1 MLTILMVCDFYA
13 PGLSYQENMLEKY
26 YRKDGHR
33 VVVVTSRHESIF
45 GFVGDRRAEGP
56 TGLVHDLPDFRLYRQ
71 PYSFNLLNRIR
82 SLSGLPEILDAERPD
97 LMFMHD
103 ISPNLI
109 DLARYRAAHPDVPLL
124 LDYHADY
131 SNSGRGWLSRRV
143 LHGVVRKSILYRAR
157 QHISRILPVVPESA
171 AFLNEVYGVA
181 EHDMELFPLGF
192 DVDAV
197 DEARNGSARADL
209 RGAYGI
215 GADDVVVF
223 SGGKLDSLKRTDVL
237 IEAFADVANPS
248 LHLVLAGDDA
258 PGGTAFGQNLLARA
272 REVPNVILTGWLPS
286 EQLYA
291 HMAMADFAVFP
302 ASQSVLW
309 QQCIGMGLPL
319 VLGRRVS
326 TTRRLQD
333 VDYLNG
339 RKNIIVL
346 DPAKPLRA
354 ELTNAITRLGGDRAL
369 RQSMGAGAR
378 DVAEN
383 LLRWDRLARFTLSG
397 AGVELG

>member
-1 MLTILMVCDFYA
+1 
-13 PGLSYQENMLEKY
+13 
-26 YRKDGHR
+26 
-33 VVVVTSRHESIF
+33 
-45 GFVGDRRAEGP
+45 
-56 TGLVHDLPDFRLYRQ
+56 
-71 PYSFNLLNRIR
+71 
-82 SLSGLPEILDAERPD
+82 
-97 LMFMHD
+97 
-103 ISPNLI
+103 
-109 DLARYRAAHPDVPLL
+109 
-124 LDYHADY
+124 
-131 SNSGRGWLSRRV
+131 
-143 LHGVVRKSILYRAR
+143 
-157 QHISRILPVVPESA
+157 
-171 AFLNEVYGVA
+171 
-181 EHDMELFPLGF
+181 
-192 DVDAV
+192 
-197 DEARNGSARADL
+197 
-209 RGAYGI
+209 
-215 GADDVVVF
+215 
-223 SGGKLDSLKRTDVL
+223 
-237 IEAFADVANPS
+237 
-248 LHLVLAGDDA
+248 VLAGDDA
-258 PGGTAFGQNLLARA
+258 PGGTVFGQNLLARA

-339 RKNIIVL
+339 RANIIVL
-346 DPAKPLRA
+346 DPAKPLRV
-354 ELTNAITRLGGDRAL
+354 ELTNAIARLVGDRAL